1 MFNKFF
7 FISITTPLRTIYH
20 IIQCFLVGMCM
31 GDLFTMPLFA
41 LAHFYALQCSN
52 GVFPLAFP
60 LPLLMTF
67 TSLAHFLL
75 FLTILSILFLVGL
88 CGACGLTS

>member
-1 MFNKFF
+1 MLLTPFFGEPFLKIFMRQKANCFNFSFLFSLFMFNKFF

-41 LAHFYALQCSN
+41 LAHFYAL
-52 GVFPLAFP
+52 
-60 LPLLMTF
+60 
-67 TSLAHFLL
+67 
-75 FLTILSILFLVGL
+75 
-88 CGACGLTS
+88 